1 MNNLLPTTTDISQ
14 RVLAAIE
21 GDKMTPR
28 PRWHFFLQEG
38 GVWVLGAAA
47 TLCGAIAVS
56 ATLFVLVTAPLRF
69 QAASH
74 ESVIQFWADFLPIIW
89 IGMFIAFICATDYVI
104 RRTKRGYRYNIA
116 LLTLVSALL
125 SVVLGYVG
133 FLIGIGEVLERR
145 LGPAIPFHTP
155 VHVAM
160 QRAFHQPDK
169 GLLIGTVVQAE
180 QPMLRTN
187 SGQVWNLDLTH
198 IPGPQMQFL
207 KEHSI
212 VSMIGTTTADQLFV
226 VCMIVPLDAKDI
238 AAEFYSF
245 ERNVPLERTNTCK
258 GVRPY
263 ERLQT
268 KLMMSY
274 ENQ

>member
-1 MNNLLPTTTDISQ
+1 MNNLNHTADISQ
-14 RVLAAIE
+14 RILAAIE

-28 PRWHFFLQEG
+28 PRWHFFVQEG

-74 ESVIQFWADFLPIIW
+74 ESLIQFWVDFLPIIW

-104 RRTKRGYRYNIA
+104 RKTKRGYRYNIV
-116 LLTLVSALL
+116 LLTLVSVLM

-133 FLIGIGEVLERR
+133 FVIGIGEALERR
-145 LGPAIPFHTP
+145 LGPTIPFHTP
-155 VHVAM
+155 VHVAV

-169 GLLIGTVVQAE
+169 GLLIGTVVQGQ
-180 QPMLRTN
+180 QPVLKTN
-187 SGQVWNLDLTH
+187 SGEVWNLDLSN
-198 IPGPQMQFL
+198 IPGPQLAFL
-207 KEHSI
+207 QDHSV
-212 VSMIGTTTADQLFV
+212 VSVIGTTTADQLFV
-226 VCMIVPLDAKDI
+226 VCMVVPLDTQNV

-245 ERNVPLERTNTCK
+245 ERNSPELRTNTCK